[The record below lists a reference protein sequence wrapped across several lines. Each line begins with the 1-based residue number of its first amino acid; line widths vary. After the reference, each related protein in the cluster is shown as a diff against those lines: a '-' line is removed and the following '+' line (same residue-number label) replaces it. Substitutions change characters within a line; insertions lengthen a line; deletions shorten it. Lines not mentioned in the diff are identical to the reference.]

1 MLSRK
6 AESASPTRTVGEL
19 GPGCPPNRR
28 ISEVLKAESV
38 CQDIA
43 GPWEVDEFD
52 ELLTSCQGGEEA
64 WKGDDKDR
72 YKRSL
77 LFGADE

>member
-1 MLSRK
+1 M
-6 AESASPTRTVGEL
+6 
-19 GPGCPPNRR
+19 
-28 ISEVLKAESV
+28 LKAESV

-43 GPWEVDEFD
+43 GPWEVVEFD
-52 ELLTSCQGGEEA
+52 ELLTSCQGGKEV
-64 WKGDDKDR
+64 WNGDDKDR